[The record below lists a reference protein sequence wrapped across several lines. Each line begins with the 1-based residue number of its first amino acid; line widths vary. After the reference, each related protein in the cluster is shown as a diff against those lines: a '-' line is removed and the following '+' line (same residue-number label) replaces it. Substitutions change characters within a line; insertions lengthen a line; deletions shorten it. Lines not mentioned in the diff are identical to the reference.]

1 MIILNY
7 IVDARE
13 FSSNKTYP
21 QIKDMIGYK
30 EPQKEK
36 ILSFLKSFEPV
47 AMMAHGIEDYITES
61 QDHRET
67 AQLFNYGQWFW
78 TNEMIYHFEK
88 YDLKLKADF
97 IKSIIK

>member
-7 IVDARE
+7 IVNVRE
-13 FSSNKTYP
+13 LSSDKNYP

-36 ILSFLKSFEPV
+36 ILLFLKSFEPV
-47 AMMAHGIEDYITES
+47 AMMAHGIKDYVTGS
-61 QDHRET
+61 QDNGET
-67 AQLFNYGQWFW
+67 VQLFNYGQWFW

-88 YDLKLKADF
+88 YDLKLKTDF
-97 IKSIIK
+97 INSIIK